1 MNPETRMFLI
11 NKFLAEVVKPIS
23 RIELKRRRRI
33 GGIGSAGPAKPKML
47 GPRDKTR
54 IADMGGRTA
63 RRLDSKRSPDGTIKS
78 LEPSKLT
85 TMPTGF
91 RTMQQAQKR
100 GERVKKPEFDAEKR
114 GLPKY
119 ERGML
124 QPRGSGAP
132 KPKQP
137 KPKDFSTPEAK
148 IRAGRRQGG
157 LLGAAKVKLGLNPV
171 VKGVTSKV
179 SGAASAVGGAVSS
192 AVGGA
197 AKKTVDTV
205 KTQTK
210 PGLDPSI
217 GPSDSRYGRKA
228 GRKPTLSSDIFGGLK
243 AAGKSVRDTALKQ
256 QVGMQA
262 DAYADS
268 FNIAGGRRMGPD
280 YGATGRKTDR
290 AQGVENI
297 RSGIKQQIGTVTKTD
312 DQGNVISAK
321 AGVLNPQ
328 RLQRRFRARVTQQA
342 QQKRLA
348 KGDYSDFDKSR
359 VDLPSYDVT
368 DADGY
373 TRTIGAGRQKPSDAG
388 IAAATT
394 QAIEKKQTQIS
405 DLTVERSKLDKTD
418 KKGKKAID
426 KRINRLKRGIKR
438 AEVAQAKVQSRTRAG
453 RAATGEQEL
462 DQVLSQKV
470 SEPGA
475 PRRFEVPLAS
485 GDKITISQN
494 VIS

>member
-1 MNPETRMFLI
+1 MHPETRMFLI

-23 RIELKRRRRI
+23 RIEAARRAKNIASGSGGRLGLGDARSRKPKLTGMGSGAKGFPLDLGGGREARTLPTRSATTGLLRGREGEFTKSKRALTPSTTYAAQEPGRI
-33 GGIGSAGPAKPKML
+33 LRMQAKKRKEKGPARQTDPEKA
-47 GPRDKTR
+47 GVT
-54 IADMGGRTA
+54 
-63 RRLDSKRSPDGTIKS
+63 KS
-78 LEPSKLT
+78 
-85 TMPTGF
+85 
-91 RTMQQAQKR
+91 
-100 GERVKKPEFDAEKR
+100 
-114 GLPKY
+114 
-119 ERGML
+119 ERGMMSG
-124 QPRGSGAP
+124 RGVGAP

-137 KPKDFSTPEAK
+137 T
-148 IRAGRRQGG
+148 IRDYSSIKSKVKAGRRQIS
-157 LLGAAKVKLGLNPV
+157 GAIKTGA
-171 VKGVTSKV
+171 SKV
-179 SGAASAVGGAVSS
+179 GGVVS
-192 AVGGA
+192 GA

-228 GRKPTLSSDIFGGLK
+228 GRKPTLTSDILGGLK
-243 AAGKSVRDTALKQ
+243 AAGKSVKDTALKQ

-328 RLQRRFRARVTQQA
+328 RLQRRFRARVTQRA
-342 QQKRLA
+342 QQERLA
-348 KGDYSDFDKSR
+348 KGDYSDFDTSR

-368 DADGY
+368 DADGR

-394 QAIEKKQTQIS
+394 QAIEKKRTQID
-405 DLTVERSKLDKTD
+405 DLTVERSKLDKAD
-418 KKGKKAID
+418 KKGKKALD
-426 KRINRLKRGIKR
+426 KKINRLKRGIKR

-462 DQVLSQKV
+462 DQILSQKV

-494 VIS
+494 VTS